1 MIWQNFFFISEF
13 SFIIFRFYFSAFLLS
28 TFLRTLEK
36 KILTAARASRL
47 VICFQQCTLLVTIQ
61 YIIIKYYQVSQI
73 IIHWSRKEDKWS
85 IDLLTAND
93 GNFCGSSWVKFYMFV
108 VFFDFHVFFGIK
120 FYFLLLFSCH
130 CHDALS
136 KYRPVKIIKSTK
148 RENWLLDAM
157 YGRKK
162 NMSSEFR

>member
-1 MIWQNFFFISEF
+1 MIEFFFYFWIQFHYF
-13 SFIIFRFYFSAFLLS
+13 SFLFFCFSSLNIFPYVR
-28 TFLRTLEK
+28 K

-108 VFFDFHVFFGIK
+108 VFLDFHVFFGIK